1 MISSQNIGEGGAQI
15 SADFTSPQEAEIMV
29 KVGWAIPEHSS
40 KSSEFSIIADS
51 VLILS
56 RTGFA
61 ELLSDMYK
69 QTVHAVNEQHV
80 ELYVIQNG

>member
-1 MISSQNIGEGGAQI
+1 MISSRNIGEGGVQI
-15 SADFTSPQEAEIMV
+15 SADSILLREAVTMV
-29 KVGWAIPEHSS
+29 KVGWAIPEDSS
-40 KSSEFSIIADS
+40 KSPEFSIIVDS

-61 ELLSDMYK
+61 ELLTDMYK
-69 QTVHAVNEQHV
+69 QTIHAVNEQHI